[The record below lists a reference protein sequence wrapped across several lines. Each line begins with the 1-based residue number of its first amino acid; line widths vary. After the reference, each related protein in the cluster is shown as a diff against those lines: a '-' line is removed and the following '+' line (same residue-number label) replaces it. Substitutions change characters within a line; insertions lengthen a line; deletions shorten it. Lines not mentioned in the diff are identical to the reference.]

1 MALDDSWELPV
12 LESITVTEEELLLL
26 DWVMCSGSG
35 LIPNA
40 PLEDLVTNWAFFRF
54 DVWKGISDLHRQV
67 KGVPTEINGVLTQE
81 LTIDEFTARALL
93 AVTPTTFRWGTGV
106 DCGYA
111 LKLKLYRF
119 LSKEVEVDASIAENQ
134 TDSNS
139 EDESTSSTGT
149 ST

>member
-12 LESITVTEEELLLL
+12 
-26 DWVMCSGSG
+26 
-35 LIPNA
+35 
-40 PLEDLVTNWAFFRF
+40 LVTNWAFFRF
-54 DVWKGISDLHRQV
+54 DVWKGISTLHRQV
-67 KGVPTEINGVLTQE
+67 KGVPAEINRVLTQE

-106 DCGYA
+106 DCGYE